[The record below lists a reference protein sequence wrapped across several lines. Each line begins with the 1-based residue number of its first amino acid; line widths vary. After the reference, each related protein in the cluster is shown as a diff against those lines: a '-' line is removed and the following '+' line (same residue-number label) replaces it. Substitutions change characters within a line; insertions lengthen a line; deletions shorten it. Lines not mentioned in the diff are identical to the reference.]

1 MTMSNADRLDAR
13 AVSDPASAGASKHV
27 RVSRDVPPSVAEARK
42 RLAAAA
48 GRPQPWLTPA
58 GLAALS
64 DAPEVIGPATYQ
76 GVPNT

>member
-1 MTMSNADRLDAR
+1 MSNADRLDAR

-48 GRPQPWLTPA
+48 GRPQPWLTPT
-58 GLAALS
+58 GMAALH
-64 DAPEVIGPATYQ
+64 DAPEVIGPANYQ
-76 GVPNT
+76 GVPEK